1 MKKIDIFNHVLPLRY
16 YEELRKAGMD
26 LPLGNVVLLKDMAA
40 RAAEVAEHED
50 LHQLLTLVAPEDI
63 DKPDI
68 AVGSRLAAVAN
79 DAIAEIVAERPD
91 TFPAGIGT
99 VNLRDM
105 DGALAELR
113 RCVEQLGFR
122 GVQIATTCA
131 GEDLSE
137 EKFLPFFEAMAGY
150 DLPVLVHP
158 CNGPHSKPDFIF
170 NWPLETTWMMINL
183 STSSLFSRLPGLK
196 IVTHHL
202 GAMVP
207 TFHNRI
213 FTTYLREGFFQSGQS
228 QTDAETAYANLK
240 RFYCDTALYGDC
252 TAAIEAGLAFFGLE
266 HVLFGTDYPLDG
278 DRGANGRGQTANTIA
293 SIERLSLSESE
304 KAAVFS
310 QNAVRLFRLGA
321 ACAGA

>member
-1 MKKIDIFNHVLPLRY
+1 
-16 YEELRKAGMD
+16 
-26 LPLGNVVLLKDMAA
+26 MAA

-79 DAIAEIVAERPD
+79 DTIAEIVAERPD

-183 STSSLFSRLPGLK
+183 STSSLFQPPPRPERSVTPPSRRHGPHLPQPHF
-196 IVTHHL
+196 HHL
-202 GAMVP
+202 PARGILP
-207 TFHNRI
+207 ERTKPDGRRNG
-213 FTTYLREGFFQSGQS
+213 LRQS
-228 QTDAETAYANLK
+228 Q
-240 RFYCDTALYGDC
+240 ALLLRHRPVRRLHRRHRGRAC
-252 TAAIEAGLAFFGLE
+252 LLRTGAC
-266 HVLFGTDYPLDG
+266 LFGTDYPLDG

-293 SIERLSLSESE
+293 SIERLFLSESE